1 MSLFGDLNEVKILGN
16 MTSDPELRYTNN
28 GTPVASFSI
37 ATNRRFKQ
45 GDEWKDQSEFH
56 NIVVWSNLAQQ
67 LTQRAKK
74 GTRVMVLGR
83 LQTRSWEGQDGKK
96 NYRTEV
102 IADDVFLIDRYE
114 RGKSDELPAPQSVQ
128 DNAPASGSKPSSGGG
143 KAKAPAAPQVDEI
156 DPDDLPF

>member
-28 GTPVASFSI
+28 GTPVASFSV

-45 GDEWKDQSEFH
+45 GEEWKDQSEFH

-74 GTRVMVLGR
+74 GTRVMVLGH

-96 NYRTEV
+96 NYRTEI

-114 RGKSDELPAPQSVQ
+114 RGKSEELPTPQAARDTGS
-128 DNAPASGSKPSSGGG
+128 AGGSGSAGGDNT
-143 KAKAPAAPQVDEI
+143 KAPVAPQVDEI